1 MQNCICFKSNF
12 SHFFKVKVRKQ
23 THILCALWRM
33 TLISRAHFVNCVF
46 NMPVSAGVLPQTLC
60 TTNPHLHSNES
71 FGREE

>member
-1 MQNCICFKSNF
+1 MCI
-12 SHFFKVKVRKQ
+12 
-23 THILCALWRM
+23 CALWRM